1 MSSEASFDPLD
12 LAAHTQAVMACL
24 QRDDWGG
31 AIAHCRVAVAVA
43 PQVAENWANLAFAM
57 QRIGR
62 LEEADRL
69 AQQAIA
75 IKPDLAHA
83 WNTRGL
89 VALDRERREEAR
101 QYLSRALELDP
112 RFALAH
118 VNLGVCEEGAGRDE
132 AAFASFGNAL
142 RLDASLAPAHYN
154 IGALHHK
161 RGRHAQAIEHYRRA
175 IALRADDAQS
185 HFNLALALF
194 ATGHFEEAWRE
205 YAWRH
210 QRREHAAVLR
220 REGLDRAAL
229 HAEQGLGDNLFFL
242 RFAPALRARGIA
254 LDFVGDERLLPMLGR
269 TGLFTALA
277 ARLEELPGAAR
288 DVMLAADAG
297 SGADVPPTLA
307 LVPDGGRLSAMRARL
322 AALGPAPYF
331 ALAWRAGEPKAGRI
345 DTLFKQVPIE
355 AVGQAL
361 RGVRATWLAIQ
372 RDPAAGEIE
381 ALSGAIGAPVH
392 DFSAVNRD
400 LEDALALLAAVD
412 EYAGV
417 SSTLVHLAAGAGTPT
432 RVLVPFPPEWRWME
446 SGERSPWFPR
456 ASVYRQSPDGD
467 WSKALER
474 LAADLATS
482 R

>member
-1 MSSEASFDPLD
+1 MAPDASFDPLD
-12 LAAHTQAVMACL
+12 LAAHSQAVMACL

-31 AIAHCRVAVAVA
+31 AIAHCRVAVAIA
-43 PQVAENWANLAFAM
+43 PQAAENWANLAYAM

-62 LEEADRL
+62 AEEADRL

-75 IKPDLAHA
+75 LKPNLAPA

-89 VALDRERREEAR
+89 VALDRGRRDEAR
-101 QYLSRALELDP
+101 QYLSHALELDA

-132 AAFASFGNAL
+132 AALAAFGNAL
-142 RLDASLAPAHYN
+142 RLDPGLAPAHYN

-194 ATGHFEEAWRE
+194 ATGRFDEAWRE
-205 YAWRH
+205 YAWRA

-220 REGLDRAAL
+220 REGLDRVAL

-242 RFAPALRARGIA
+242 RFAPALRARGIT
-254 LDFVGDERLLPMLGR
+254 LDFVGDERLHPMLER

-277 ARLEELPGAAR
+277 ARLEELPDAAR
-288 DVMLAADAG
+288 DVWLTADAA
-297 SGADVPPTLA
+297 SGAATPAALA
-307 LVPDGGRLSAMRARL
+307 LEAEPARAAAMRTRL
-322 AALGPAPYF
+322 ARLGPAPYV
-331 ALAWRAGEPKAGRI
+331 ALAWRAGEPKSGRI
-345 DTLFKQVPIE
+345 DTLFKQVPLE
-355 AVGQAL
+355 ALGQAL
-361 RGVRATWLAIQ
+361 RPVRATWIAIQ

-381 ALSGAIGAPVH
+381 TLSQALGAPVH
-392 DFSAVNRD
+392 DLTAVNRD
-400 LEDALALLAAVD
+400 LEDALALLADVD
-412 EYAGV
+412 AYVGV
-417 SSTLVHLAAGAGTPT
+417 SSTMVHLAAGVGTRAYMT
-432 RVLVPFPPEWRWME
+432 VPFPPEWRWME
-446 SGERSPWFPR
+446 SGEHSPWFPR
-456 ASVYRQSPDGD
+456 ASVYRQAPGGD
-467 WSKALER
+467 WSAALAQ
-474 LAADLATS
+474 LARDLTS